1 MKVDQNTT
9 KLYFVS
15 EFSDTV
21 DVTITNQESKV
32 VTFNKTLSVTKE
44 SFYNVITDANF
55 NFKKNQIYIINIFAS
70 IFINDFEKRVEDD
83 EGTFESDSCCFF
95 YLSDLGYEK
104 ELIYRGTIYSNVD
117 DIYLQAKKIN
127 SQNEYITV

>member
-21 DVTITNQESKV
+21 DVTITNQESKA

-55 NFKKNQIYIINIFAS
+55 NFKKNQTYIIDVF
-70 IFINDFEKRVEDD
+70 K
-83 EGTFESDSCCFF
+83 EST
-95 YLSDLGYEK
+95 
-104 ELIYRGTIYSNVD
+104 LIYRGTIYSNVD